1 MMLRLWSQV
10 ARPQLSC
17 SCIACSSSVTG
28 VLARRTASA
37 TTRRRLKL
45 VDAFTILLA
54 PIFATAFV
62 ADASWKDRRRIEWD
76 KKIAEVEGEV
86 ERLQR
91 QETQI
96 LRSWSSG
103 VNARRKETN
112 HTRSY
117 STDVRSRVLEDETDE
132 DVDAPRWRTMESEVE
147 GDDDA
152 HQGHVGARQEH
163 LTPNPRMT
171 EVALDAGRRIE
182 RLVALKLA
190 IRMLLHVK
198 VGPSPRFRDLDPDY
212 TYDSNIN
219 SEDLNGL
226 IDKLKVVRRSLYKLN
241 SAKERLD
248 VSPSQKMPRREQ
260 SVVDREIR
268 NHVHDFRLGNL
279 TVTRLVKRIG
289 NSIIRSPEP
298 PSVKAYIPL
307 MTTLSRARLDELV
320 YLVMAAID
328 EGRLALSN
336 HSVFNII
343 WQYGK
348 NRDANRFDLFLKS
361 VMKMDAATK
370 YTESWE
376 WRRINQVQV
385 PCPTSNDS
393 RLLQILVYTALKC
406 NQPHRA
412 GAWVSQLKY
421 SHGPARHTS
430 HVLRNFMKFYAT
442 NRDWQSGQAW
452 LSAALDWSVSPG
464 PNVIRDLQRVVF
476 AMLELCV
483 ACGKRE
489 AYTCILEAAVQ
500 ARVGVFTAESD
511 LKFIQRSK
519 SILAEW
525 EKLHSS
531 VPTRTEDESSSA
543 QSKARDFCDAVTP
556 KLESLEFINISPRF
570 EWPTPASADFQ
581 FRDGSSELPIS
592 IDDSVTKWRELCQKQ
607 AAELGKAK
615 AELAELEWLRSR
627 IVKSE
632 IEGRDSQA
640 SISPP
645 TLAGTSRRRRDKNA
659 SLLTMSVN
667 PAPDSVDGPSIPP
680 SSPKEKLLP
689 SSNMAPTVLSG
700 VCQETNTPRSDVG
713 KPTSELE
720 HNWPAIPSQA
730 ADLRPR
736 RRQSSG
742 VENLIRARTS
752 SHFHFELNKESESM
766 SAQKRLRHEIFV
778 ESIREDSSPY
788 PGTKIQPDSIRSN
801 GLSEFKPFAVSPSN
815 LGQDTDHFRETDAYN
830 PNPDALDSPAN
841 HSCEPPARSAGVELR
856 HPLDDAMDQRLSPD
870 SAPSSKSATEASKD
884 IANLEPPETS
894 KQTRKGQWISFLKM
908 PRERKLSARATLRYI
923 HLGKSELQRP
933 VEPPLER
940 FVDYTDRKRPPYI
953 VLRLGQ
959 LPPPKAVKWVDGE
972 FKPRKW
978 DTRKAEAYAAR
989 MKARSI
995 NNGRA

>member
-37 TTRRRLKL
+37 ATRRRLKL

-76 KKIAEVEGEV
+76 RKIAEVEGEV

-91 QETQI
+91 RETKV
-96 LRSWSSG
+96 LRSWGSG
-103 VNARRKETN
+103 VNARRKGIH

-117 STDVRSRVLEDETDE
+117 STDVRSRVLEGETDE

-147 GDDDA
+147 GDDDC
-152 HQGHVGARQEH
+152 HQAHVGARQE
-163 LTPNPRMT
+163 LFTPNLRIA
-171 EVALDAGRRIE
+171 EVALDGSRRIE

-198 VGPSPRFRDLDPDY
+198 VGPSPRFRDLNPEY
-212 TYDSNIN
+212 TYDSSIN
-219 SEDLNGL
+219 TEDLNGL

-241 SAKERLD
+241 STKERPD
-248 VSPSQKMPRREQ
+248 VSTSQKMPRREQ
-260 SVVDREIR
+260 AVVDCEIR
-268 NHVHDFRLGNL
+268 HHVHDFRLGNL
-279 TVTRLVKRIG
+279 TVTRLVRRIG

-361 VMKMDAATK
+361 VTKTDAATK
-370 YTESWE
+370 YTELWE
-376 WRRINQVQV
+376 WRRINEVEV

-412 GAWVSQLKY
+412 EAWVSQLRY
-421 SHGPARHTS
+421 SDSPARHTS

-442 NRDWQSGQAW
+442 NRDWQRGQAW
-452 LSAALDWSVSPG
+452 LSAALDWSVSQG

-489 AYTCILEAAVQ
+489 AYTCILEAAVL

-511 LKFIQRSK
+511 LKFIERSK
-519 SILAEW
+519 NILAEW

-531 VPTRTEDESSSA
+531 VPPRTEGDSASA
-543 QSKARDFCDAVTP
+543 QSKARDFCDVVTP
-556 KLESLEFINISPRF
+556 KLESLELTNISPHF
-570 EWPTPASADFQ
+570 EWPTPASTDFE
-581 FRDGSSELPIS
+581 FRDGSSELPTS
-592 IDDSVTKWRELCQKQ
+592 TDHSVTKWRELCQQQ
-607 AAELGKAK
+607 AAALGKAK

-627 IVKSE
+627 IARSE
-632 IEGRDSQA
+632 IEDRDSQA
-640 SISPP
+640 SVSPP
-645 TLAGTSRRRRDKNA
+645 TLAETSRWRHRNA
-659 SLLTMSVN
+659 SLLHASVKS
-667 PAPDSVDGPSIPP
+667 APNSVAGPSVPP
-680 SSPKEKLLP
+680 SSQKEALLA
-689 SSNMAPTVLSG
+689 SSDIGPTMSSE
-700 VCQETNTPRSDVG
+700 VCRETNTPRSDVG
-713 KPTSELE
+713 QPNSELE
-720 HNWPAIPSQA
+720 QKWPAISCQA
-730 ADLRPR
+730 ADPRPR
-736 RRQSSG
+736 RKTSSG
-742 VENLIRARTS
+742 LENLIRASTS
-752 SHFHFELNKESESM
+752 SNFHFSLNKESESA
-766 SAQKRLRHEIFV
+766 SAQQRLRPETVV
-778 ESIREDSSPY
+778 ESIHEEFSAY
-788 PGTKIQPDSIRSN
+788 PGTQLPPDSIQSN
-801 GLSEFKPFAVSPSN
+801 VLSKFQPFAISTSN
-815 LGQDTDHFRETDAYN
+815 LGQDTDHFRETDVCN
-830 PNPDALDSPAN
+830 PNSDVLDSPTDQ
-841 HSCEPPARSAGVELR
+841 SCEPPARATGVELP
-856 HPLDDAMDQRLSPD
+856 HPLSDAMDE
-870 SAPSSKSATEASKD
+870 PSSRNAPPSSPSAADPSKD
-884 IANLEPPETS
+884 TADLKPTETC

-923 HLGKSELQRP
+923 HLGKSEPQIP
-933 VEPPLER
+933 VEPLLER
-940 FVDYTDRKRPPYI
+940 FVNYTDRKRPPYI

-959 LPPPKAVKWVDGE
+959 LPPPKAVKWVNGE

-978 DTRKAEAYAAR
+978 DTSKAEAYAAR
-989 MKARSI
+989 MRVRPIK
-995 NNGRA
+995 NGRG